1 MPELSPWENETD
13 QQFMERLAQ
22 DLLETIAPYVV
33 VLGNFG
39 PAELDANNILTYTV
53 RPPDELS
60 KALESR
66 HPAWIFEYR
75 HTDDGHSY
83 QLHLHSVIAKLQQR
97 EGVKRSLRMYYTV
110 NDRIHPGAS
119 LVFCMTY
126 QGRNIR
132 AAFIHSTGPGPDF
145 GIEPPRRM
153 INLDP

>member
-1 MPELSPWENETD
+1 MPELSPRENETD

-22 DLLETIAPYVV
+22 DLLETIASYIV
-33 VLGNFG
+33 VLGNIG
-39 PAELDANNILTYTV
+39 PAELDANNILTYVV

-75 HTDDGHSY
+75 STDDGHSY
-83 QLHLHSVIAKLQQR
+83 QLHLHSVIAKLLQQ

-110 NDRIHPGAS
+110 NDRIHPEAS
-119 LVFCMTY
+119 LVFCMLY

-132 AAFIHSTGPGPDF
+132 AAFVHSSSPPEDF
-145 GIEPPRRM
+145 GSEPPRRM